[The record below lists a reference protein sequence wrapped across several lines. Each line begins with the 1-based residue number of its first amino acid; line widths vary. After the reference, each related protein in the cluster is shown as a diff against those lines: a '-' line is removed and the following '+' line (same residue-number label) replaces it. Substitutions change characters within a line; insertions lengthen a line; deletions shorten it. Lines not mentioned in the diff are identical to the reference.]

1 MLTGK
6 RPTDDMICERQS
18 LHELCKMKIS
28 EGILEIV
35 DSHLLSPFVEDQ
47 TGIVES
53 KIKNC
58 LVMFAGIGVACSEEF
73 PAHRMVIKDVI
84 TRLNEIKSKF
94 SC

>member
-1 MLTGK
+1 MFLLS
-6 RPTDDMICERQS
+6 MEQ
-18 LHELCKMKIS
+18 MKIS

-58 LVMFAGIGVACSEEF
+58 LVMFGGIGVACSEEF